1 MIKPSLKGLRSL
13 QFRSSTL
20 YSTSSTMAA
29 TIDISLKFGP
39 MLIGVF
45 MNMILFGILIMQ
57 TLFYYQTYS
66 RDTMW
71 MRLFV
76 AYLFILETAN
86 SAFDMAMM
94 YEPLI
99 AGFGSNEAVARFP
112 TLFMTEPILMALI
125 AFPIQLFFAWRIQ
138 RVTGIWWISAIIAL
152 LALASCAG
160 GIWTGVMVGVVK
172 TFARKPEL
180 HTPALVWFLTS
191 CVADVLITISLV
203 RSLSQRKTGFTV
215 TDSVIDKIIRTTVQ
229 TGMITAVCAIGD
241 VVFFMTLER
250 TALNFIWD
258 LMLSKLYANCLLSTL
273 NSRASLRG
281 DLSGH
286 APSSR
291 EGRNNMLE
299 PSMMSTRD
307 RRQTAKF
314 NQSHSI
320 PLSTETGVYELE
332 NTKSF
337 GGVSQYS
344 SRDLEYGITVTK
356 VVEQVQD
363 PEPISAARRVS
374 IAR

>member
-1 MIKPSLKGLRSL
+1 
-13 QFRSSTL
+13 
-20 YSTSSTMAA
+20 MAA

-76 AYLFILETAN
+76 GLSASNPQIPSLHDHVNQVAYLFILETAN

-99 AGFGSNEAVARFP
+99 AGFGSNEAVAKFP

-152 LALASCAG
+152 LALTSCAG

-229 TGMITAVCAIGD
+229 TGMITAICAIGD

-337 GGVSQYS
+337 GGISQYS

-363 PEPISAARRVS
+363 PEPISTAPRVA
-374 IAR
+374 IAQ